1 MRAICLAA
9 LLAGFRSSAVRAHEH
24 AIRASSSGSS
34 MTTPGGAG
42 APLDN
47 AQDPTEEIGR
57 EEDPLPHLARLAAF
71 AGWAEAHGKD
81 YGTES
86 ERGRRLRVWLE
97 NDGACVP
104 PCAIPAAPFFPCLP
118 LFVRRKPRGAPEL
131 CSARTRRRPLLL
143 AVAKASLEERS
154 SQPLH

>member
-9 LLAGFRSSAVRAHEH
+9 LLAGLRSSAVRAHEH
-24 AIRASSSGSS
+24 AIRASSSSGSS
-34 MTTPGGAG
+34 TTPGGAG

-47 AQDPTEEIGR
+47 AQDPTEEIGH
-57 EEDPLPHLARLAAF
+57 EEGPLPHLARLAAF
-71 AGWAEAHGKD
+71 AGWAESHGKE

-97 NDGACVP
+97 NDGACIP
-104 PCAIPAAPFFPCLP
+104 LSTSPAAPFFPCLL

-131 CSARTRRRPLLL
+131 CSARTRRRALLL
-143 AVAKASLEERS
+143 AAAKASLEERS